1 MNTFVI
7 PSYIADELLVVA
19 GKKEESAAVL
29 RTKIAKSSEGDL
41 RVLVRHLDWI
51 PDGAYVQRSN
61 KEMTIASAGY
71 VPHLKASADQHEV
84 ALFLHTHPSG
94 SVTPSKRDEIVNQQ
108 LRDTFRQRLDI
119 NYYGSVI
126 VSSRAGN
133 LVIGGSIEE
142 DETIYN
148 IDRTFVVGDRL
159 RLLSST
165 RGERVPSYFDRNI
178 RAFGGD
184 VQHVLGDLKVGVVGC
199 GGTGSA
205 VIEQLARLGV
215 RNFTLID
222 PDTLSETN
230 VTRVYGSTLSDVG
243 KPKVDVIGDYI
254 QQIMPDITTER
265 IVGSLINEASAKKLS
280 FCDVIFGCTDANA
293 PRLLLS
299 RIATHMLVPV
309 IDCGVLLAS
318 SEDGELRGI
327 YGRVT
332 TMVPGAACLLCRGR
346 IDRSRASAELMV
358 TEEQERLAGEG
369 YAPALNGIE
378 PAVVTF
384 TTSVAAMAVSE
395 LLERF
400 VHYGTSPVPSELLI
414 RLHDREIS
422 TNTVAPTPRH
432 FCDLG
437 SGKIGLGIADPFLE
451 FTWSS

>member
-1 MNTFVI
+1 MTTLVL
-7 PSYIADELLVVA
+7 PGYIADELLRVA
-19 GKKEESAAVL
+19 GQKEESAAVL
-29 RTKIAKSSEGDL
+29 HARVARSPEGDL
-41 RVLVRHLDWI
+41 RVLARKLSWV
-51 PDGAYVQRSN
+51 PDDAYARRSH
-61 KEMTIASAGY
+61 KEMIIASSGY
-71 VPHLKASADQHEV
+71 VPFLKESADQGDI

-94 SVTPSKRDEIVNQQ
+94 SVAQSKRDEIVNQQ
-108 LRDTFRQRLDI
+108 LRDTFRQRLSTS
-119 NYYGSVI
+119 YYGSII
-126 VSSRAGN
+126 VSSHNSG
-133 LVIGGSIEE
+133 LVVGGSIEDGE
-142 DETIYN
+142 VAYDME
-148 IDRTFVVGDRL
+148 RTFIVGDRW
-159 RLLSST
+159 RLLSSQDSQKM
-165 RGERVPSYFDRNI
+165 PAYFDRNI

-184 VQHVLGDLKVGVVGC
+184 IQHVLGDLKVGVVGC

-215 RNFTLID
+215 RKFTLID

-243 KPKVDVIGDYI
+243 KPKVDVLGDYI
-254 QQIMPDITTER
+254 ESIMPGITTDR
-265 IVGSLINEASAKKLS
+265 IMGSLINETNAKKLS

-309 IDCGVLLAS
+309 IDCGVLLS
-318 SEDGELRGI
+318 SGKDGELLGI

-332 TMVPGAACLLCRGR
+332 TMIPGVACLLCRGR

-369 YAPALNGIE
+369 YAPALNGVE

-384 TTSVAAMAVSE
+384 TTSVASSAVSE

-400 VHYGTSPVPSELLI
+400 IHYGADPVPSELLI

-422 TNTVAPTPRH
+422 TNTATPLPRH
-432 FCDLG
+432 FCDRG

-451 FTWSS
+451 FTWPS